1 MAKCPSCG
9 APVDANQKKC
19 PYCGAKI
26 DTPTTAPVTTA
37 QDEVNVDD
45 SEEDELDEMNRSQL
59 KEYIKEME
67 YTVKVTK
74 SMSDE
79 DIRREIRREQAVLD
93 RILEQNDDDENEG
106 CGSKIKGCFLELI
119 WWIVGVV
126 VMGLIGGIIAVIID

>member
-106 CGSKIKGCFLELI
+106 GGSNIKGCFLELI